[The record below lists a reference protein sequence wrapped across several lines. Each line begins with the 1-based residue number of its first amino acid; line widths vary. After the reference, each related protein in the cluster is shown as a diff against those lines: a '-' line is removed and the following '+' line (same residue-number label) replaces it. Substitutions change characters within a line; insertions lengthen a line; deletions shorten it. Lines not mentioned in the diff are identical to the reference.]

1 MSNEIIKV
9 LDTICDKFGLV
20 IDWTSQNVT
29 PYVEQ
34 LCEHIVRYEL
44 SSSILYILIAILA
57 IVLVI
62 GIYKVYGDEDYVGF
76 SAIICIVAFIVICKQ
91 LFDILAATTFL
102 EKILIEF
109 MQQYA

>member
-34 LCEHIVRYEL
+34 LCEHIVQYEL
-44 SSSILYILIAILA
+44 VS
-57 IVLVI
+57 
-62 GIYKVYGDEDYVGF
+62 
-76 SAIICIVAFIVICKQ
+76 SAIYTVFITRNLSCWDNILHSYVQKNFQIIIV
-91 LFDILAATTFL
+91 
-102 EKILIEF
+102 
-109 MQQYA
+109 